1 MRLRYRSW
9 IVLLLVTL
17 GGNAQVSVIVDR
29 EVNAKLGSDTKLY
42 CEVKTP
48 DIISQVTWQRKLSPN
63 NENFMTYSKGEE
75 PMHLTPFGQR
85 VKFLGNGDLGG
96 SILIPNVTLADQ
108 GTYLCIFTTFPGG
121 TKEGEIHLS
130 IWVEPSVEV
139 QLNPVL
145 SGPNPD
151 IIAECVAFAS
161 KPAANISWDTY
172 GLPHSSTETP
182 VQHSNGTVSVRSQ
195 LWMVPSP
202 GLNGHQATC
211 LVSLPEQMYEKLIH
225 MNITNIQYAPQTVHV
240 TVRRVK
246 DDPPYIE
253 CWADGNPTVTY
264 AWRRGNR
271 SITDDEAQVTGNTL
285 YFPRG
290 NTDNNGLYVCEAT
303 NSIGRNSKSVYLYK
317 YSDATPNCH
326 TGIWITVILLVALV
340 ISATGYY
347 YIRKQRNHFCR
358 EEDDDEDDG
367 QTGCGLQVLEEER
380 QTGSGTQVLE
390 EEQQTGSGTQ
400 VLEEEQQTGSGTQVL
415 EEEQQTG
422 SGTQVLEEEQ
432 QTGSGTQVLEEE
444 GQTGSGTQVLEEE
457 RQTGSG
463 TQVLEEPEHFA
474 DAQSNLVRY
483 G

>member
-1 MRLRYRSW
+1 MSVPLFLWGRSVSL
-9 IVLLLVTL
+9 ILLLFVP
-17 GGNAQVSVIVDR
+17 GSPQVSVIVDR
-29 EVNAKLGSDTKLY
+29 EVNAKLGSDTKLS
-42 CEVKTP
+42 CKVKTP

-63 NENFMTYSKGEE
+63 NENFLTYSKGEE

-145 SGPNPD
+145 SGPNPV

-225 MNITNIQYAPQTVHV
+225 MNITNIQYAPQAVHIKV
-240 TVRRVK
+240 IQR
-246 DDPPYIE
+246 DPLYIE
-253 CWADGNPTVTY
+253 CGADGNPPVTY
-264 AWRRGNR
+264 TWSRGNR
-271 SITDDEAQVTGNTL
+271 SITDDEAQVTDNTL
-285 YFPRG
+285 YFPRR
-290 NTDNNGLYVCEAT
+290 NRDNNGLYVCEAT
-303 NSIGRNSKSVYLYK
+303 NSIGRNSTSVYLYK
-317 YSDATPNCH
+317 YSDAVPRGSYGAYIAAIVIQSFIILGMVVYFIRREGMFNCRCIE
-326 TGIWITVILLVALV
+326 G
-340 ISATGYY
+340 
-347 YIRKQRNHFCR
+347 QNPP
-358 EEDDDEDDG
+358 EERDESRS
-367 QTGCGLQVLEEER
+367 LQVTACPANSEDNR
-380 QTGSGTQVLE
+380 NIMGPTGS
-390 EEQQTGSGTQ
+390 
-400 VLEEEQQTGSGTQVL
+400 
-415 EEEQQTG
+415 
-422 SGTQVLEEEQ
+422 
-432 QTGSGTQVLEEE
+432 
-444 GQTGSGTQVLEEE
+444 
-457 RQTGSG
+457 
-463 TQVLEEPEHFA
+463 
-474 DAQSNLVRY
+474 
-483 G
+483 